1 MLSCLM
7 IELLLLICGFSC
19 LLFKSKD
26 LYVFVKQTSISS
38 CKDVPLLQIFLFHIQ
53 ESLSIEIFIL
63 HEIKL
68 FLLLLSFRLLMQ
80 SFQSSFPLDSK
91 CITPEQCLDLYGT
104 FPFPSPL
111 HTISFN
117 LRNFL
122 CIHYSAEVPSD
133 QFLDLCDLVL
143 LCAQPLDQSFVL
155 DLLLDYVSS
164 NNSYCISQPMHF
176 FMVLIKKRIIER
188 NTWL

>member
-7 IELLLLICGFSC
+7 IELLLLVCGFSC
-19 LLFKSKD
+19 LLFESKD
-26 LYVFVKQTSISS
+26 LYVFVKQTSIGS
-38 CKDVPLLQIFLFHIQ
+38 CKDIPLLQVFLFHIQ

-68 FLLLLSFRLLMQ
+68 FLFLLSFGLLMQ
-80 SFQSSFPLDSK
+80 PFQSSFSLDSK
-91 CITPEQCLDLYGT
+91 CITPEQCLDLNGT

-122 CIHYSAEVPSD
+122 CIHYSAEVSSD
-133 QFLDLCDLVL
+133 QFLDLGDLVL
-143 LCAQPLDQSFVL
+143 LRAQPLDQGFVL
-155 DLLLDYVSS
+155 DLLLDYVGS
-164 NNSYCISQPMHF
+164 NNSDCISQLVNF
-176 FMVLIKKRIIER
+176 SMVLIKKRIIER